1 MSQLPIG
8 FRDFTGQGPLRPD
21 TGSEI
26 KERGAKAEQDR
37 IAQLQAQV
45 ERLAGLIEAGP
56 SAPAKEE
63 EGGLSPALKRAIE
76 EAKTARGEKGERMDQ
91 AQVLGLVDLV
101 ATARAAGVPA
111 EELRGLVKREDLIA
125 SGILMSPTERR
136 EARKAREA
144 EALEGRRKR
153 FAEQKKKREEA
164 RAARKERIA
173 KKKAEREQERLDKA
187 IANEQSPDFVGPRRP
202 DGASPTAPAAAAPT
216 TPAAPAA
223 PAAATPA
230 APAASATP
238 AAAGGIGS
246 FQDVL
251 DMVQDFG
258 PESAKAAAASSAP
271 GPGITKPTAAESTPN
286 TPQAAIAGAGKTPPG
301 MQPQGPRDTSVV
313 DQPLPGLG
321 QNDPSGP
328 RVQGN
333 LTDRDME
340 LLGGIDKGLDDLA
353 ALADKAEQDRDGE
366 KLMARVRKARRE
378 GALARAKEEKA
389 EAEAKK
395 KARVGGDTFMGA
407 ALEEIGRTGNQLLSY
422 FGVTQGG
429 QSTFT
434 PSAPVARGAAAVGSA
449 VQGFMDRGAQAGNAF
464 TSGVPQ
470 PPR

>member
-1 MSQLPIG
+1 MI
-8 FRDFTGQGPLRPD
+8 RDFTTPD
-21 TGSEI
+21 GSGEAI

-37 IAQLQAQV
+37 IAQLEAQIA
-45 ERLAGLIEAGP
+45 RLQGLIDAGP

-63 EGGLSPALKRAIE
+63 EGGISPALKKAIE
-76 EAKTARGEKGERMDQ
+76 EAKVARGEKGTRMDQ

-125 SGILMSPTERR
+125 AGILMTPTERR

-144 EALEGRRKR
+144 EALKARRER
-153 FAEQKKKREEA
+153 FAEQKKQRDEY
-164 RAARKERIA
+164 RAAYKERVA

-223 PAAATPA
+223 ATPAAPAAATPA
-230 APAASATP
+230 APATSATP

-258 PESAKAAAASSAP
+258 PEPAKAAAAAATGSSAP

-286 TPQAAIAGAGKTPPG
+286 TPQAAIAGAGQTPPG
-301 MQPQGPRDTSVV
+301 MQPQGPKDASVV

-340 LLGGIDKGLDDLA
+340 LLAGIDKGLDDLG
-353 ALADKAEQDRDGE
+353 ALADKAEKDADGE
-366 KLMARVRKARRE
+366 KLMARVRKARLA
-378 GALARAKEEKA
+378 GAQARAKADKA
-389 EAEAKK
+389 EADAKK
-395 KARVGGDTFMGA
+395 KARLGGDGFMGA
-407 ALEEIGRTGNQLLSY
+407 ALEEIGRTANQFMSY
-422 FGVTQGG
+422 FGVTEPGTVPFANAG
-429 QSTFT
+429 AVK
-434 PSAPVARGAAAVGSA
+434 APFKQAA
-449 VQGFMDRGAQAGNAF
+449 QGFMDQGAQAGSAF

>member
-1 MSQLPIG
+1 MI
-8 FRDFTGQGPLRPD
+8 RDFTTPD
-21 TGSEI
+21 GSGDVI
-26 KERGAKAEQDR
+26 KERGKKAEEDR

-45 ERLAGLIEAGP
+45 ERLQGLIDAGP

-63 EGGLSPALKRAIE
+63 KDGISPALKRAIE
-76 EAKTARGEKGERMDQ
+76 EAKVARGEKGTRMDQ
-91 AQVLGLVDLV
+91 SQVLGLVELV
-101 ATARAAGVPA
+101 ATARAAGVPF

-125 SGILMSPTERR
+125 AGVLMTPTERR

-144 EALEGRRKR
+144 EALKARRER
-153 FAEQKKKREEA
+153 YAEQKKQREEY
-164 RAARKERIA
+164 RAAYKERAA
-173 KKKAEREQERLDKA
+173 KKKAEREKERLDKA

-230 APAASATP
+230 APAAPAASATP

-258 PESAKAAAASSAP
+258 PEPAKAAAAAATGSSAP
-271 GPGITKPTAAESTPN
+271 GPGITKPTAAES
-286 TPQAAIAGAGKTPPG
+286 AANSPEAVIAGAGQTPPG
-301 MQPQGPRDTSVV
+301 LQPPPPKDPNVA

-321 QNDPSGP
+321 QNAPDGG

-340 LLGGIDKGLDDLA
+340 LLGGIDKGLEDLA

-389 EAEAKK
+389 EADAKK

-434 PSAPVARGAAAVGSA
+434 PSAPVARAGTAVGSA
-449 VQGFMDRGAQAGNAF
+449 AQGFVDRGAQAGSAF
-464 TSGVPQ
+464 TPTVPQ
-470 PPR
+470 PPS